1 MDYNK
6 LGKDIL
12 TQVGGAK
19 KMLAVLVTVSRVF
32 ALF

>member
-12 TQVGGAK
+12 TQVGAK
-19 KMLAVLVTVSRVF
+19 KMLAVLVTVSHVF